1 MNRKTEKK
9 YNRRRRDM
17 RMNKST
23 GEQSNRQIMYK
34 TQAGVMCVMQVEKKA
49 VFIVS
54 KEKGDT
60 SFLER
65 NAFAININ
73 LKRKQIVI
81 AEG

>member
-1 MNRKTEKK
+1 MDRHKRKDK
-9 YNRRRRDM
+9 
-17 RMNKST
+17 
-23 GEQSNRQIMYK
+23 QIIHQ

-60 SFLER
+60 SCLER
-65 NAFAININ
+65 NASAIY
-73 LKRKQIVI
+73 LSFKRKQTVI